1 MEPIV
6 RQVRIRAPLE
16 AVWAALTQPAVIQ
29 GWMGA
34 DSVVQIDL
42 RVGGRYRL
50 FGGDTS
56 GTFKTIDE
64 PTGLAYS
71 WRQAEWPA
79 DWADSHVQWHLTAVG
94 PDTLVSL
101 THENLP
107 NQHERDMHDQGWDLY
122 FLGPMKNWLE
132 TDS

>member
-16 AVWAALTQPAVIQ
+16 AIWAALTQPAVIH

-50 FGGDTS
+50 FAGDTS
-56 GTFKTIDE
+56 GTFETIDE
-64 PTGLAYS
+64 PTGLAYT

-79 DWADSHVQWHLTAVG
+79 DWADSRVQWHLTAVG